1 MFNPMD
7 FFPNFVSSQT
17 GSPRSLN
24 TEIVPNAGNFQ
35 EYTYELEWMEQHLS
49 DHRHGH
55 CLLVSLAAQRSI
67 NHKYPYYEM
76 GQSLDSNHHFNINP
90 YH

>member
-35 EYTYELEWMEQHLS
+35 EYTYELEWMECVWNNTYQIT
-49 DHRHGH
+49 DM
-55 CLLVSLAAQRSI
+55 VTAYW
-67 NHKYPYYEM
+67 YPWIRR
-76 GQSLDSNHHFNINP
+76 DS
-90 YH
+90 